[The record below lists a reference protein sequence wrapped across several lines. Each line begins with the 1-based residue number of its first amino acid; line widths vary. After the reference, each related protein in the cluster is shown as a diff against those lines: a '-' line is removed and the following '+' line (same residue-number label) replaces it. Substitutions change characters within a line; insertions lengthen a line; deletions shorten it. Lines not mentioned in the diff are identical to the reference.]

1 MGKELK
7 KSKKELDELSDKFI
21 KGMEISFERLLEKK
35 IKEDGEFVFS
45 ENGKLVHI
53 KARDFKK

>member
-21 KGMEISFERLLEKK
+21 KGMEISFERTNVISAVRLFPTHTHDAAVKEKMQ
-35 IKEDGEFVFS
+35 I
-45 ENGKLVHI
+45 LY
-53 KARDFKK
+53 RQW